1 MPQPL
6 GRSIRPVSVP
16 QSNCIPGRH
25 SRRLGTVYLSRDR
38 RGRLAQWA
46 AGQPDVQ
53 LLERRPMPPLDHFS
67 LIRFAR
73 VARQAPPAGTRG
85 AGDGKLT

>member
-1 MPQPL
+1 MRTL
-6 GRSIRPVSVP
+6 TAFFADRSAVTSIEYAVVASMIAVAILAGVSNP
-16 QSNCIPGRH
+16 
-25 SRRLGTVYLSRDR
+25 
-38 RGRLAQWA
+38 RLAQWA